1 MDKSFSVS
9 APARK
14 GVIFMRK
21 NNNVNKLVRC
31 ALLLAIALVLKNFS
45 YMVYIGGGG
54 GMRIGVSGF
63 FTRLAAVL
71 FGPGCGA
78 AVSALNDIIGTVI
91 KPDGAYIFPL
101 TLTAAAG
108 GAIAGAMFRAV
119 EGVNTATVKK
129 IYLAF
134 SAAIGILGVFIH
146 INAAFIPDGTVGAWI
161 SGFGKKSGYF
171 TYGAYVICALGLI
184 FYLINA
190 VIEKK
195 SQKPFAEN
203 YLKMF
208 ITFFIA
214 DVPVTTANTF
224 ILMAFIPALGKLPFW
239 SFYLPRLAQE
249 ILSVFVSSYFVA
261 YLKWVCAR
269 HKLNE

>member
-1 MDKSFSVS
+1 MDKSISVS

-45 YMVYIGGGG
+45 YMVYMGGGG

-129 IYLAF
+129 VYLAF

-195 SQKPFAEN
+195 SKKPFAEN

-261 YLKWVCAR
+261 YLQWVCAK